1 VATETTI
8 KVRVRTFA
16 RVRELLGNDFQV
28 DLVEGATVADLWE
41 QLRLRDREM
50 DAIARAIRI
59 AVNGRIVPL
68 LDARLRDGDEV
79 SLLPPVGGG

>member
-1 VATETTI
+1 MATETTI